1 MIGKNDQRQQEMFI
15 PGSLEKLIPQD
26 HILKRVDRVL
36 DLSWLRDEV
45 SDCYCTDNGRPGI
58 DPEAA
63 VRLMIAGFLH
73 GIVHDRKLMRDAQV
87 NIAIRWF
94 AGYGLEDTLP
104 HHSSL
109 TRIRQRWG
117 TERFKEIFI
126 RTVDACRKAGLVK
139 GETLHVD
146 ATLIRA
152 DVSWESLTAD
162 WPDEVMRENGKDND
176 DDDKKKPDRSHKSRT
191 KHAKKRSTTDPDA
204 TMTTSQ
210 NSFRMEPN
218 YKQHTAVDDE
228 AGVIVDID
236 LTTGEA
242 SEGEHLMEVIHRT
255 QETLGRK
262 LDTVTADAGYAH
274 SQNYRQLE
282 DHEIHAVIPPQ
293 KTPRAKSE
301 FPISRFKYNQKH
313 EHVKCPAG
321 KKLTK
326 RSRLKNGYS
335 YRGSTKTCGRCPLRE
350 ACVPRTAKVRTILIL
365 DGYTAL
371 LRARR
376 WRAQWDEVTINWY
389 RRHRWRVEGVHGE
402 AKTQH
407 GLRRAVRRGM
417 AEVSIQV
424 FLTAIAINLKKLAK
438 AYRRL
443 TALTEA
449 LWVAYHNKIG
459 IVSYFQIQQS
469 FLFY

>member
-1 MIGKNDQRQQEMFI
+1 MIGRQDRQQQEIFI
-15 PGSLEKLIPQD
+15 PGNLETLIPED
-26 HILKRVDRVL
+26 HVLKRVDRVL

-45 SDCYCTDNGRPGI
+45 SDCYCEDNGRPGI

-63 VRLMIAGFLH
+63 VRLMLAGFLH
-73 GIVHDRKLMRDAQV
+73 GIVHDRKLMREAQV

-117 TERFKEIFI
+117 VERFRKIFTK
-126 RTVDACRKAGLVK
+126 TVEACRDAGLVK

-152 DVSWESLTAD
+152 DVSWQSLTTE
-162 WPDEVMRENGKDND
+162 WPDEVISENRPGD
-176 DDDKKKPDRSHKSRT
+176 DGEKPGRPVSRT
-191 KHAKKRSTTDPDA
+191 KQTKKRSTTDPDA

-210 NSFRMEPN
+210 NSFRMEPS

-236 LTTGEA
+236 VTTGEA
-242 SEGEHLMEVIHRT
+242 SEGELLMETIERVE
-255 QETLGRK
+255 ETLEKK

-274 SQNYRQLE
+274 SENYRQLE
-282 DHEIHAVIPPQ
+282 KHGTQAVIPPQ
-293 KTPRAKSE
+293 KTPRAKKE
-301 FPISRFKYNQKH
+301 FPISRFKYDARH

-321 KKLTK
+321 KKLTN
-326 RSRLKNGYS
+326 RSRVRSGYV
-335 YRGSTKTCGRCPLRE
+335 YRGDAKTCGICPLRE
-350 ACVPRTAKVRTILIL
+350 ACVPRTAKVRTIRIS

-376 WRAQWDEVTINWY
+376 WRARWDEVTINWY
-389 RRHRWRVEGVHGE
+389 KRHRWRVEGVHGE

-417 AEVSIQV
+417 AEVSIQA
-424 FLTAIAINLKKLAK
+424 FLTATAINLKKLAK

-443 TALTEA
+443 RALLEA
-449 LWVAYHNKIG
+449 ISAAYHNKIG
-459 IVSYFQIQQS
+459 IISYFRIQRTFCFTQ
-469 FLFY
+469 